1 METLKRKHLEVLGWK
16 SGTVAEFLEL
26 IPEESAL
33 VEIKLAPSRSEKVMA
48 QVL

>member
-33 VEIKLAPSRSEKVMA
+33 APFPKFPNNSN
-48 QVL
+48 